1 MNAVK
6 TRGRGVCEL
15 NCSLKNLKDLQ
26 YFKPEKLSTD
36 AKERCSSACVQLYV
50 SADKY
55 RKCGKMIISHSQR
68 IPFSQLSKE
77 LEDYIDNQSVC
88 SDDKEE
94 SVWSDFSE
102 DSQDEQRSCE
112 LWLSFRSFFEKSF
125 ADSHQYGKF
134 NFMIHQLTEI
144 LGD

>member
-1 MNAVK
+1 MA
-6 TRGRGVCEL
+6 G
-15 NCSLKNLKDLQ
+15 
-26 YFKPEKLSTD
+26 KLSTYD
-36 AKERCSSACVQLYV
+36 TDGCSSACVQQNV
-50 SADKY
+50 SADKPK
-55 RKCGKMIISHSQR
+55 KCGKMIITHSQR

-88 SDDKEE
+88 SDDTEE
-94 SVWSDFSE
+94 SDWSDFSE